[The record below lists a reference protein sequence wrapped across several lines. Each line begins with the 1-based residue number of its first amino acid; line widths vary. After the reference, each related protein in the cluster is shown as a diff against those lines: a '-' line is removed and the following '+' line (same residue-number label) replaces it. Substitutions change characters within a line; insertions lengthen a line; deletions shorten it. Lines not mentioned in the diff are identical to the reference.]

1 MIALRSERDL
11 FLHVQIVRAH
21 PADAPALSAIAWTA
35 KAHWGY
41 PASWLEEWG
50 EQLTFTPEFVAANE
64 TFFARRDRQIA
75 GCYALVA
82 KAEAL
87 DLAHFWV
94 RPAEMGQGIGR
105 LLFTHALGRAAAR
118 GAARLTIE
126 SDPNAEA
133 FYLHLGAVRVGAV
146 ATEID
151 GQPRE
156 LPLLIYDLTRSSS
169 AGGR

>member
-1 MIALRSERDL
+1 M
-11 FLHVQIVRAH
+11 HVQIVRAH
-21 PADAPALSAIAWTA
+21 PADAPVLSAIAWAA

-41 PASWLEEWG
+41 PESWLEQWR

-64 TFFARRDRQIA
+64 TFFARRDRRIV

-82 KAEAL
+82 TVEAL
-87 DLAHFWV
+87 DLAHLWV
-94 RPAEMGQGIGR
+94 RPAEMGHGIGR

-118 GAARLTIE
+118 GACRLTIE

-133 FYLHLGAVRVGAV
+133 FYLHLGAVRVGRV
-146 ATEID
+146 ATEIG

-156 LPLLIYDLTRSSS
+156 LPLLHFDL
-169 AGGR
+169 GRNRKKYRDLPACRPVSH